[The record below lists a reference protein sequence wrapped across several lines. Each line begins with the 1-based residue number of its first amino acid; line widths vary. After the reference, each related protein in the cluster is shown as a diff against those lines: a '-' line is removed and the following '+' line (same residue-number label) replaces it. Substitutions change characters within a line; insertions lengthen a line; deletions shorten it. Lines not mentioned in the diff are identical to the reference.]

1 MQNVDDRSLRT
12 TQMAERDAS
21 SWSCLT
27 EDEMW
32 EILNEWVV
40 ALPRED
46 TLMLAMFLFV
56 CFQRQLNLGTL
67 DAAKKV
73 VGVVEH
79 HKRPS
84 GGARPPL

>member
-46 TLMLAMFLFV
+46 IDVGNVLV
-56 CFQRQLNLGTL
+56 CVFS
-67 DAAKKV
+67 AAV
-73 VGVVEH
+73 
-79 HKRPS
+79 
-84 GGARPPL
+84 